1 MINTKQTEF
10 KCSTIL
16 RRVDW

>member
-10 KCSTIL
+10 KCSLIL